1 MMRIRNTSAILS
13 LAGAISVIAA
23 APVRADEP
31 AQQSVQTAA
40 PPVEIQA
47 DAAAVPST
55 ATLPAQTSAPA
66 EALREVVVT
75 AQKREQKL
83 QDVPI
88 AVTALTARQLE
99 TRGIQDIADLSA
111 LAPGLQV
118 EKSPANGSISQVAI
132 RGNVQINPAIYWD
145 TAVGV
150 YMDGVYLGKSQGS
163 VFDVVDLNRV
173 EVLRGPQGTLYGRNT
188 IGGAINLVTRKPTG
202 VFGGDASISVGNY
215 GSHVEKLSLD
225 LPKFGI
231 ASISLGAISDQRDG
245 WVTTTPGSSVDQL
258 NNRGNTGFRLAAN
271 LALTKDLQADYRYDH
286 SNISENGEFGQLYRA
301 EPGFFNMFA
310 GAPAPFGNFANLPT
324 YASQSRQTV
333 ASIDAPS
340 FEHVRVEGHS
350 LTFTWD
356 ADARNTAKSITAY
369 RHLDNQDSADYDG
382 SPLPIAQTQRLTKYH
397 QLSQELQWVGHTD
410 RLNYVGGLYY
420 FHDDGRT
427 NNPQSFFAG
436 GSTFDSQYGTRTDAW
451 APYGQLDFR
460 VTDALTLTGGLRY
473 SEEFKALDR
482 IFGCSAG
489 AGPRCMV
496 PAGQTYDYLIPA
508 GTHANGRFEA
518 LTPTAT
524 IAYKFSNN
532 LNTYFRYAEGFKS
545 GGFNGEY
552 SNTYPVAPPGD
563 QNDNIDE
570 TKMAFKPEK
579 QRTFELGAKSS
590 YYGGKAE
597 LNVALFQNNIKNL
610 QESIF
615 TASGAAASVI
625 RNAGAAIVRG
635 VELEGGVTPVKG
647 TRVSGN
653 YAYLDAYYKTF
664 VDSGVNVPENR
675 AFVHAPRNTFN
686 LVVDSKFLRTRWGT
700 LEGVID
706 YAYTSS
712 YYLYPYQLTATDPSK
727 QVAKDTEVKSYGLLN
742 LRLSLTQVPLGNSAS
757 GEVALWA
764 RNVANEAV
772 ATNLIDFGPGFGSLT
787 DAYFNDPRTFGIT
800 GTVHF

>member
-31 AQQSVQTAA
+31 AQPPAA
-40 PPVEIQA
+40 TPQLPAQA
-47 DAAAVPST
+47 DAPAASASAKQKDQGT
-55 ATLPAQTSAPA
+55 TETLGQ
-66 EALREVVVT
+66 VVVT

-88 AVTALTARQLE
+88 AVTAITAKELE
-99 TRGIQDIADLSA
+99 SRGIQDIADLSA

-202 VFGGDASISVGNY
+202 VFGGDASLSVGNY
-215 GSHVEKLSLD
+215 GAHVEKLSLD

-271 LALTKDLQADYRYDH
+271 LALTRDLQADYRYDH

-301 EPGFFNMFA
+301 EPGFFNTFA
-310 GAPAPFGNFANLPT
+310 GAPAPLGSFANLPS

-350 LTFTWD
+350 LTLTWD

-382 SPLPIAQTQRLTKYH
+382 SPLPIAQTQRFTKYH
-397 QLSQELQWVGHTD
+397 QFSQELQWVGRTD

-420 FHDDGRT
+420 LHDDGRT
-427 NNPQSFFAG
+427 NNPQSFFGG

-451 APYGQLDFR
+451 APYGQVDFR

-489 AGPRCMV
+489 AGPRCTV
-496 PAGQTYDYLIPA
+496 PNGYDYLIPA

-524 IAYKFSNN
+524 IAYKFNNN

-615 TASGAAASVI
+615 TATGAAASVI

-635 VELEGGVTPVKG
+635 VELEGGVTPIKG

-664 VDSGVNVPENR
+664 VDSGVNVPDNR

-700 LEGVID
+700 LEGVVD
-706 YAYTSS
+706 YAYTAS
-712 YYLYPYQLTATDPSK
+712 YYLYPYQLTATDLSK
-727 QVAKDTEVKSYGLLN
+727 QVAKDTQVKSYGLLN

-772 ATNLIDFGPGFGSLT
+772 ATNMIDFGPGFGSLT